1 LGVCAYLRERE
12 KACGGLNTKEKAEA
26 TTPLFEAKKQ
36 QNRRG
41 SRSPLREDMRK
52 EKNRGTKLRKGA
64 EEMRMKVEEEE
75 ETHVMGEKD
84 TGESYLLIS
93 LNACQF

>member
-1 LGVCAYLRERE
+1 MGVCAYLRERE

-84 TGESYLLIS
+84 TGESYLLVS
-93 LNACQF
+93 LIC